1 MVFPYNPTLTINDL
15 YPIIRAL
22 ESTWQDPMFV
32 VQMLVLMTM
41 IPVQSLPFPF
51 LGIVPGSS
59 AMGDG
64 SSMWQLT
71 FRLGRH
77 LKYTCYICAKS
88 FWGDM
93 TTVAIP
99 HIMPGW
105 SWRLM
110 LFHARLCGRRRD
122 LIQSA
127 QLYPFFA
134 ISPTCVPPPDKG
146 PQFTPS
152 IRDVSSFFNV
162 GIGSEVPSGSGT
174 LK

>member
-1 MVFPYNPTLTINDL
+1 MVFLYNPTLTIKDS

-22 ESTWQDPMFV
+22 ESTSARPHVCCTNVSFDDND
-32 VQMLVLMTM
+32 TSAKYA
-41 IPVQSLPFPF
+41 IPNPWYCS
-51 LGIVPGSS
+51 GIKRH
-59 AMGDG
+59 G
-64 SSMWQLT
+64 SSMWQLM
-71 FRLGRH
+71 FGLGRH
-77 LKYTCYICAKS
+77 LKYTRCICAKS

-99 HIMPGW
+99 HVMPGW
-105 SWRLM
+105 SWRLK
-110 LFHARLCGRRRD
+110 LFHARLCGRGHD

-152 IRDVSSFFNV
+152 IRDVSLFFNV
-162 GIGSEVPSGSGT
+162 GIGSEVPSGSRT